1 MSLFT
6 MPDGSSGADP
16 STTDWS
22 SLDTPGF
29 STLSGIT
36 DNSVGSGYDWVT
48 GTDTLPS
55 SATSQTAGQM
65 QSGGSNINWNSILQ
79 GGLSA
84 IVAADSISHGLTANG
99 QALPTYKAPNG
110 YVYPVGQGPTQYQ
123 SGGGFMMILLIGVIL
138 FAIVED
144 KK

>member
-16 STTDWS
+16 STMDWS
-22 SLDTPGF
+22 SLDSSGL

-36 DNSVGSGYDWVT
+36 DNSVGSAYDWAT
-48 GTDTLPS
+48 GTDSLPP
-55 SATSQTAGQM
+55 SATSQTAGQL
-65 QSGGSNINWNSILQ
+65 QSGGSNIDWNTILQ
-79 GGLSA
+79 GGLTA
-84 IVAADSISHGLTANG
+84 LVAGDSIAHGLTANG

-123 SGGGFMMILLIGVIL
+123 SNGGFMMILLIGIVL
-138 FAIVED
+138 FAIAED